1 MKYGRRTGFTA
12 ANLNDW
18 LVGVNEPTPIIS
30 TGTILSGDS
39 MSIVKYVS
47 RWKDKGGVQ
56 DLKKAQHY
64 LQKLIEV
71 NDEKI

>member
-1 MKYGRRTGFTA
+1 
-12 ANLNDW
+12 
-18 LVGVNEPTPIIS
+18 
-30 TGTILSGDS
+30 

-47 RWKDKGGVQ
+47 RWKDTGGVQ